1 MERQGLLSRVHG
13 GAVSVDKSY
22 YKMDLYQQVQTNQE
36 EKIAI
41 AKQIAAMVEDD
52 DTLMINAGTTTLFVV
67 RELKELKNITIVTNS
82 IPAALEAG
90 EHRNITAI
98 LLGGDINARYQF
110 TYGNDTLRK
119 LGEFHADKAILSVDG
134 ICAES
139 GISTYYHQEA
149 ELCRLMLKRADYPI
163 LAADYSKIGRT
174 TLAQIA
180 PVDCGVSVVTNASAP
195 EDEVERL
202 RERAAEVILI

>member
-1 MERQGLLSRVHG
+1 MQELVVQERRNQILEMLQSGGKVRVNELSKLYNVSEVTIRADLENLERQGLLSRVHG

-22 YKMDLYQQVQTNQE
+22 YKMDLYQRVQTNQE

-98 LLGGDINARYQF
+98 LLGGEINARYQF

-139 GISTYYHQEA
+139 GISTY
-149 ELCRLMLKRADYPI
+149 
-163 LAADYSKIGRT
+163 
-174 TLAQIA
+174 
-180 PVDCGVSVVTNASAP
+180 
-195 EDEVERL
+195 
-202 RERAAEVILI
+202 